1 MKQRSI
7 NRSNLVEF
15 RLADSENS
23 FKNMVEVNL
32 EIHNFISIVNLHGSA
47 ELNFKME
54 CPIFGCE
61 HKKNWHKI
69 PTITRTWPILKNFLF
84 LIIT

>member
-1 MKQRSI
+1 M
-7 NRSNLVEF
+7 VEF

-61 HKKNWHKI
+61 HKKKI
-69 PTITRTWPILKNFLF
+69 GTKFLQS
-84 LIIT
+84 LVPGQS

>member
-1 MKQRSI
+1 
-7 NRSNLVEF
+7 
-15 RLADSENS
+15 
-23 FKNMVEVNL
+23 MVEVNL

-61 HKKNWHKI
+61 HKKKI
-69 PTITRTWPILKNFLF
+69 GTKFLQS
-84 LIIT
+84 LVPGQS

>member
-1 MKQRSI
+1 M
-7 NRSNLVEF
+7 VEF
-15 RLADSENS
+15 RLADSENC

-61 HKKNWHKI
+61 HKKKLAQNSYNHSYLANPKEF
-69 PTITRTWPILKNFLF
+69 PIFNYHIRALPAF
-84 LIIT
+84 